1 MEALVCLVSTNV
13 SLSEWRFEG
22 GHRDTGKATT
32 RALGVLFGNCSL
44 MTRREG
50 KEIGGTLDTDYSEP
64 NRSPCPQNRFFQ
76 MTLDQIGFKFEVWK
90 VKEGIVVE
98 KIITPPEPDED
109 EDEEKEKEI
118 DTLPLFFLFSVP
130 GEADNEFVLVRVIF
144 LFQASEH
151 FLIHPLKYRREKGR
165 LHNEV
170 CNNKALQSV
179 LRVPKLKSISYTDHF
194 LHIPPNT

>member
-1 MEALVCLVSTNV
+1 
-13 SLSEWRFEG
+13 
-22 GHRDTGKATT
+22 
-32 RALGVLFGNCSL
+32 

-50 KEIGGTLDTDYSEP
+50 KEMGGTLDTDYSEP

-76 MTLDQIGFKFEVWK
+76 MTLNQICFEVWK

-98 KIITPPEPDED
+98 KIIIPPEPDED
-109 EDEEKEKEI
+109 EDEEKEI

-151 FLIHPLKYRREKGR
+151 YLIHPLKYRREKGR

-170 CNNKALQSV
+170 YNNKALQSV
-179 LRVPKLKSISYTDHF
+179 RVPELRSISYTDHF